1 MSTFL
6 LVVTI
11 AAIVANTAIAT
22 ADLRRAPFVV
32 ANSREVNVPESWL
45 PVLATLKLAASA
57 GLLLGI
63 LGVPRIGVAAAIGL
77 VLFYTGAIIVHMKA
91 GVFHNIAFPGAFFLL
106 AVGSVAGVAAS

>member
-1 MSTFL
+1 MSIFL

-11 AAIVANTAIAT
+11 AAIIANTAIAI
-22 ADLRRAPFVV
+22 ADLKRAPFVV

-63 LGVPRIGVAAAIGL
+63 LGVPRIGIAAAIGL
-77 VLFYTGAIIVHMKA
+77 VLFYIGAITAHVMA
-91 GVFHNIAFPGAFFLL
+91 GVFHNIAFPGAFLLL
-106 AVGSVAGVAAS
+106 AVGSVVGVAAY